1 MKRLLYMVIG
11 LLATLTAFAQSDD
24 FNPTNPPEPKAMYR
38 LTVTA
43 QPAEAATMS
52 GGGQYSEGTS
62 VTARATARTN
72 YVFKHWL
79 QNGTQLSSTS
89 TSLSF
94 KMPAEDVNMVAVFE
108 YQKPEDKPFNPSNP
122 AEPQPIEATYKLY
135 LVAEPSGGG
144 TFNRASGNT
153 AKEGETMNLRAT
165 AATDYQF
172 LGWYDSDGAQLSTS
186 TSLSF
191 KMPAKHT
198 TLTARFEYSPVP
210 YNPSNPS
217 EPTGSQD
224 DIDNTEHN
232 ITFADQATKAICVSY
247 WDKNNNGELSIGE
260 AAAVTSLENAFT
272 GSDIQTFNEL
282 QYFTGLSMIEA
293 DGFRDCKKLTAL
305 TLPEGLSEIGDNAFT
320 NCPKLTSLHLPASL
334 SSISD
339 QSVFHYCLA
348 LTAFTVDAANAS
360 FCADGGVLYNKDKT
374 KLICCPATKK
384 GTFTIPATVETIEI
398 SAFAMCT
405 GLTKITL
412 PKALK
417 RIRDAAFVG
426 CSGLTT
432 MDFTSQEKNN
442 YLTIGIG
449 CFNGCSSMTA
459 FTVGGSK
466 DGTINDM
473 LRLIDGVLFGTW
485 TNSNGKLS
493 SLDCYPA
500 KHGSTYVVPE
510 GVTSITYY
518 AFCLTG
524 ISNVTLPSTLRH
536 IGDYAFA
543 YCDNLTKV
551 TAKATLPY
559 DCEKAFDDQ
568 AANATL
574 YVPSNGL
581 KDIYQ
586 STPGWN
592 KFGTVVGGSGDITVF
607 ANDTNELFFRVNG
620 TNSVAL
626 IAISSKDGGK
636 VEIPDQVKHGGKT
649 YTVTEIGSGEEKE
662 AIEGVDGVVRHFDY
676 SLFEMYGPTYYNKGV
691 TEVIIPS
698 TVKGIGNSAFYW
710 QNLQNKLTSVTS
722 LVEEPFEIGI
732 FCFYWGLT
740 ATLYVPAGTK
750 ALYMQTTGWEI
761 FERIEELG
769 TVKPG
774 DANGDGNVNLNDVE
788 TVADFITTGNG
799 KGFFFTNADMNNDET
814 INAVDLVEIINNIKQ

>member
-1 MKRLLYMVIG
+1 MVIG
-11 LLATLTAFAQSDD
+11 LLATLTAFAQTDD

-52 GGGQYSEGTS
+52 GGGQYSENAS

-79 QNGTQLSSTS
+79 QNGTQLASTS

-94 KMPAEDVNMVAVFE
+94 KMPAEDVSLVAVFE
-108 YQKPEDKPFNPSNP
+108 YQNPEDKPFDPANP

-135 LVAEPSGGG
+135 LVAEPAGGG
-144 TFNRASGNT
+144 TFNRTSGKT
-153 AKEGETMNLRAT
+153 AKEGETVSLRAT

-172 LGWYDSDGAQLSTS
+172 LGWYDSDGVQLSTS

-210 YNPSNPS
+210 YNPTNPS

-224 DIDNTEHN
+224 NIDNTEHN
-232 ITFADQATKAICVSY
+232 ITFADQATKTICVSH

-260 AAAVTSLENAFT
+260 AAAVTTLENAFT
-272 GSDIQTFNEL
+272 GSDIKTFNEL

-293 DGFRDCKKLTAL
+293 DGFRSCTQLTAL

-320 NCPKLTSLHLPASL
+320 NCPKLTKLHLPASL

-348 LTAFTVDAANAS
+348 LTGFTVDAANAS
-360 FCADGGVLYNKDKT
+360 FCADTGVLYNKDKT
-374 KLICCPATKK
+374 KLICCPATKT

-405 GLTKITL
+405 GLTNITL

-417 RIRDAAFVG
+417 KIREAAFTG

-432 MDFTSQEKNN
+432 MDFTPQEKNN

-449 CFNGCSSMTA
+449 CFNGCSNMTA

-466 DGTINDM
+466 DGTIND
-473 LRLIDGVLFGTW
+473 LYRLIDGVLFGTW

-510 GVTSITYY
+510 GVTSIAYY

-524 ISNVTLPSTLRH
+524 ISDVTLPSTLRF
-536 IGDYAFA
+536 IGDYALA

-559 DCEKAFDDQ
+559 DNEYAFDNK
-568 AANATL
+568 ANKATL

-581 KDIYQ
+581 KEIYQ
-586 STPGWN
+586 STPGWS

-607 ANDTNELFFRVNG
+607 ANDTKELFFRVNG

-636 VEIPDQVKHGGKT
+636 VEIPAQVEHGGKT

-662 AIEGVDGVVRHFDY
+662 VINGVDGVVRHFDY
-676 SLFEMYGPTYYNKGV
+676 SLFEMYGPINKGA
-691 TEVIIPS
+691 TEIVIPS
-698 TVKGIGNSAFYW
+698 TVNEIGNCAFYW
-710 QNLQNKLTSVTS
+710 YNLNKKLTAVTS
-722 LVEEPFEIGI
+722 LVEEPSAIGE

-750 ALYMQTTGWEI
+750 ALYMQTAGWEV
-761 FERIEELG
+761 FEDIVELG
-769 TVKPG
+769 TIIPG
-774 DANGDGNVNLNDVE
+774 DANGDGVVDISDARK
-788 TVADFITTGNG
+788 VANFITTGNG

-814 INAVDLVEIINNIKQ
+814 INAIDLVEIINNKQ

>member
-1 MKRLLYMVIG
+1 MVIA
-11 LLATLTAFAQSDD
+11 LLATLTGVAQTDD
-24 FNPTNPPEPKAMYR
+24 FNPTNPPEPEAKYR

-43 QPAEAATMS
+43 EPAEAATMS
-52 GGGQYSEGTS
+52 GWGQYSEGAS

-89 TSLSF
+89 TSL
-94 KMPAEDVNMVAVFE
+94 KITMPAEDVSLVAVFE
-108 YQKPEDKPFNPSNP
+108 YQEPEEKPFDPANP
-122 AEPQPIEATYKLY
+122 AEPQTIDVTYKLY
-135 LVAEPSGGG
+135 LVADPAGGG
-144 TFNRASGNT
+144 SFNRTSGKT
-153 AKEGETMNLRAT
+153 AKEGETINLRAT

-172 LGWYDSDGAQLSTS
+172 VGWYDSDGTQLSTS
-186 TSLSF
+186 ATMNYV
-191 KMPAKHT
+191 MPAKHT

-210 YNPSNPS
+210 FDPANPS

-232 ITFADQATKAICVSY
+232 ITFADAATEEICVSH
-247 WDKNNNGELSIGE
+247 WDKNNNGKLSEGE

-272 GSDIQTFNEL
+272 GSDIETFNEL
-282 QYFTGLSMIEA
+282 AYFTGLSMIEA
-293 DGFRDCKKLTAL
+293 DGFRNCKKLTAL

-320 NCPKLTSLHLPASL
+320 NCPKLTKLHLPASL

-339 QSVFHYCLA
+339 QSVFHYCLS

-360 FCADGGVLYNKDKT
+360 FCADNGVLYNKDKT
-374 KLICCPATKK
+374 RLICCPATKK

-405 GLTKITL
+405 GLTTITL

-417 RIRDAAFVG
+417 RIGEAAFVG

-432 MDFTSQEKNN
+432 MDFTPQENNN

-466 DGTINDM
+466 DGTINDL

-485 TNSNGKLS
+485 TNSNGKLN

-500 KHGSTYVVPE
+500 NHGSTYVVPE

-524 ISNVTLPSTLRH
+524 ISEVTLPSTLRF

-543 YCDNLTKV
+543 YCENLTKV

-559 DCEKAFDDQ
+559 DCEYAFDSN
-568 AANATL
+568 AGKATL
-574 YVPSNGL
+574 YVPSNGT
-581 KDIYQ
+581 KEIYQ
-586 STPGWN
+586 TTPGWS
-592 KFGTVVGGSGDITVF
+592 KFGTYVGGSGDITVF
-607 ANDTNELFFRVNG
+607 ANDTKELFFKVNG

-636 VEIPDQVKHGGKT
+636 VEIPAQVSHGGKT

-662 AIEGVDGVVRHFDY
+662 VIEGVDGVVRHFDY
-676 SLFEMYGPTYYNKGV
+676 SLFEMYGLSYYNKGV
-691 TEVIIPS
+691 TEVVIPN
-698 TVKGIGNSAFYW
+698 TVKGIGNSAFFWYG
-710 QNLQNKLTSVTS
+710 LGNKFTSVTS
-722 LVEEPFEIGI
+722 LVEEPFELEE
-732 FCFYWGLT
+732 FRFYWDLT

-750 ALYMQTTGWEI
+750 ALYMQAAGWEI
-761 FERIEELG
+761 FEKIEELG
-769 TVKPG
+769 TVKRG
-774 DANGDGNVNLNDVE
+774 DANGDGVVNLNDVNK
-788 TVADFITTGNG
+788 VADFIMTGNG
-799 KGFFFTNADMNNDET
+799 AGFFFTNADMNGDET
-814 INAVDLVEIINNIKQ
+814 INAIDLVEIINIKQ

>member
-1 MKRLLYMVIG
+1 MKRLLYIVIG
-11 LLATLTAFAQSDD
+11 LLATLTAVAQTDD
-24 FNPTNPPEPKAMYR
+24 FNPKNPDEPGVWYQ

-52 GGGQYSEGTS
+52 GGGLYNEGTS

-72 YVFKHWL
+72 YVLKYWL
-79 QNGTQLSSTS
+79 KNGAQISSTS
-89 TSLSF
+89 TSQSF
-94 KMPAEDVNMVAVFE
+94 KMLAEDVSLVAVFE
-108 YQKPEDKPFNPSNP
+108 YQEPEDKPFNPSNP

-272 GSDIQTFNEL
+272 GSDIKTFNEL

-293 DGFRDCKKLTAL
+293 DGFRNCQKLTAL

-524 ISNVTLPSTLRH
+524 INDVTLPSTLRH

-559 DCEKAFDDQ
+559 DCEKAFDNQ

-722 LVEEPFEIGI
+722 MVEEPFEIGI

-750 ALYMQTTGWEI
+750 ALYMQTAGWEI

-814 INAVDLVEIINNIKQ
+814 INAVDLVEIINIKQ

>member
-1 MKRLLYMVIG
+1 MVIG
-11 LLATLTAFAQSDD
+11 LLATLTAFAQTDD

-52 GGGQYSEGTS
+52 GGGQYSENAS

-79 QNGTQLSSTS
+79 QNGTQL
-89 TSLSF
+89 
-94 KMPAEDVNMVAVFE
+94 A
-108 YQKPEDKPFNPSNP
+108 
-122 AEPQPIEATYKLY
+122 
-135 LVAEPSGGG
+135 
-144 TFNRASGNT
+144 
-153 AKEGETMNLRAT
+153 
-165 AATDYQF
+165 
-172 LGWYDSDGAQLSTS
+172 STS

-210 YNPSNPS
+210 YNPANPS

-224 DIDNTEHN
+224 GIDNTEHN
-232 ITFADQATKAICVSY
+232 ITFADQATKAICVSH
-247 WDKNNNGELSIGE
+247 WDKNKNGELSIGE

-272 GSDIQTFNEL
+272 GSDIKTFNEL

-293 DGFRDCKKLTAL
+293 DGFRSCTQLTAL

-320 NCPKLTSLHLPASL
+320 NCSKLTKLHLPASL

-348 LTAFTVDAANAS
+348 LTGFTVDAANAS
-360 FCADGGVLYNKDKT
+360 FCVDGGVLYNKDKT
-374 KLICCPATKK
+374 KLICCPATKT

-405 GLTKITL
+405 GLTNITL

-417 RIRDAAFVG
+417 KIGEAAFVG

-432 MDFTSQEKNN
+432 MDFTPQEKNN

-449 CFNGCSSMTA
+449 CFNGCSNMTA

-466 DGTINDM
+466 DGTIND
-473 LRLIDGVLFGTW
+473 LYRLIDGVLFGTW
-485 TNSNGKLS
+485 TSGKLS

-510 GVTSITYY
+510 GVTSIAYY

-524 ISNVTLPSTLRH
+524 ISDVTLPSTLRF
-536 IGDYAFA
+536 IGDYALA

-551 TAKATLPY
+551 TAKATIPY
-559 DCEKAFDDQ
+559 DNEYAFDNK
-568 AANATL
+568 ANKATL

-581 KDIYQ
+581 KEIYQ
-586 STPGWN
+586 STPGWS
-592 KFGTVVGGSGDITVF
+592 KFGTVIGGSGDITVF
-607 ANDTNELFFRVNG
+607 ANDTKELFFRVNG

-636 VEIPDQVKHGGKT
+636 VEIPAQVENGGKT

-662 AIEGVDGVVRHFDY
+662 VINGVDGVVRHFDY
-676 SLFEMYGPTYYNKGV
+676 SLFEMYGPINKGA
-691 TEVIIPS
+691 TEIVIPS
-698 TVKGIGNSAFYW
+698 TVNEIGNCAFYW
-710 QNLQNKLTSVTS
+710 YNLNKKLTAVTS
-722 LVEEPFEIGI
+722 LVEEPSAIGE

-750 ALYMQTTGWEI
+750 ALYMQTAGWEV
-761 FERIEELG
+761 FEDIVELG
-769 TVKPG
+769 TITPG
-774 DANGDGNVNLNDVE
+774 DANGDGVVDISDARK
-788 TVADFITTGNG
+788 VANFITTGNG

-814 INAVDLVEIINNIKQ
+814 INAIDLVEIINNKQ

>member
-1 MKRLLYMVIG
+1 MKRLLNMVIG
-11 LLATLTAFAQSDD
+11 LLATLTAVAQTDD
-24 FNPTNPPEPKAMYR
+24 FNPKNPDEPGVWYQ

-52 GGGQYSEGTS
+52 GGGLYNEGTS

-72 YVFKHWL
+72 YVLKYWL
-79 QNGTQLSSTS
+79 KNGTQLSSTS
-89 TSLSF
+89 SSQSF
-94 KMPAEDVNMVAVFE
+94 KMPAEDVNLVAVFE
-108 YQKPEDKPFNPSNP
+108 YQEPEDKPFNPSNP

-153 AKEGETMNLRAT
+153 AKEGETVNLRAT

-172 LGWYDSDGAQLSTS
+172 LGWYDSDGEQLSTS

-198 TLTARFEYSPVP
+198 TLTARFEYNPVP

-293 DGFRDCKKLTAL
+293 DGFRNCQKLTAL

-559 DCEKAFDDQ
+559 DCEKAFDNQ

-750 ALYMQTTGWEI
+750 ALYMQTAGWEI

-814 INAVDLVEIINNIKQ
+814 INAIDLVEIINIKQ